1 MSKSVNYRAAIDN
14 AGVMTKLSAIGTV
27 LSGIFALLLLFLGVV
42 KSSFANSDA
51 FAVVVIPYT
60 VAVLFG
66 LAATLYGMFAKGAA
80 IENEEKMLLAKRH
93 DNNMLAVDEDAR
105 FTQQRTLENYA
116 KYAPYVLSVAT
127 AVLIAVLCMLF
138 FKHWADRSAE
148 LREAVLNTAPFCWNC
163 RPQRNTAPRV

>member
-1 MSKSVNYRAAIDN
+1 MSNNVNYRAAIDN
-14 AGVMTKLSAIGTV
+14 AGVMTRLAAIGTV
-27 LSGIFALLLLFLGVV
+27 LSAVFALLLLVLGVV

-60 VAVLFG
+60 VAALFG

-105 FTQQRTLENYA
+105 FTQQRTLDNYA
-116 KYAPYVLSVAT
+116 KYAPYV
-127 AVLIAVLCMLF
+127 
-138 FKHWADRSAE
+138 
-148 LREAVLNTAPFCWNC
+148 
-163 RPQRNTAPRV
+163 